1 MGPYSPQQNGVVES
15 WNQTVIGAARSML
28 KATGMARRFWGEAV
42 LMAAYVLNRSPT
54 RNVEGK
60 TPYEAWHGK
69 KPSVQHLQVFSCIAY
84 MKITWP
90 HLSKLDDR
98 GLKMVFISYKPES
111 KAYRLYNLADCR
123 VHVLATS
130 SSMRTHSRAGM
141 AMAPGCNM
149 ANRSWW
155 STSSPSRVKEELLMV
170 LHHHLLQAHHR
181 HRCPH

>member
-15 WNQTVIGAARSML
+15 WNQTVISAARSML

-54 RNVEGK
+54 RNIEGK

-123 VHVLATS
+123 VHV
-130 SSMRTHSRAGM
+130 SRDVIFDE
-141 AMAPGCNM
+141 N
-149 ANRSWW
+149 
-155 STSSPSRVKEELLMV
+155 TF
-170 LHHHLLQAHHR
+170 
-181 HRCPH
+181 